1 MDNKKL
7 EIAEDY
13 LIITLKNAA
22 VKLVG
27 ECMANLETISN
38 PDELKKTVKNT
49 VYQNFR
55 DLEGQIKAFDCGV
68 KFVYRPQPVKK

>member
-13 LIITLKNAA
+13 LVITLKNAA

-27 ECMANLETISN
+27 ESLAEFETISN
-38 PDELKKTVKNT
+38 PDEFKKSLKNCI
-49 VYQNFR
+49 YQNFR